1 MLFVG
6 L

>member
-6 L
+6 

>member
-6 L
+6 F